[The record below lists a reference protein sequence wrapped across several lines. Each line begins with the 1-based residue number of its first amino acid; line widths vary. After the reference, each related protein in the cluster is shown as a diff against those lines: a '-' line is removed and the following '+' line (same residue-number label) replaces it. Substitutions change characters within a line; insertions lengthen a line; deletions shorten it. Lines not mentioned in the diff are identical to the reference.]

1 MKMTK
6 LIFYFLLRN
15 KVKYEIII
23 LLFLAVYNSIQSDYS
38 LYGVTYSITL
48 LIILYIVY
56 FNVLARQKGRINLLY
71 NGNTVRQLK
80 YDIIKGVSILST
92 SLLVVVGL
100 IDIFLL
106 NAFYLTL
113 YHLGTLIIFILSTLL
128 VSISLEKDNSDSKKI
143 ITFKE
148 GCKTVGLGVGLYITM
163 SILFAVL

>member
-38 LYGVTYSITL
+38 LYGVTYSTTL

-56 FNVLARQKGRINLLY
+56 FNVLARQKERINLLY

-143 ITFKE
+143 ITFN
-148 GCKTVGLGVGLYITM
+148 LIFYY
-163 SILFAVL
+163 

>member
-38 LYGVTYSITL
+38 LYGVTYSTTL

-148 GCKTVGLGVGLYITM
+148 GCKIVGLGVGLYITM

>member
-1 MKMTK
+1 MTK

-38 LYGVTYSITL
+38 LYGVTYSTTL

-148 GCKTVGLGVGLYITM
+148 GCKIVGLGVGLYITM